1 MQRNL
6 AAFHVISAFAPG
18 RGLALCAG
26 REAALSSRGRAP
38 GASGR
43 PGLPRRTG
51 RALVPR
57 CTLTEEQEAF
67 IFRRSPYH
75 GYRQRRYGSAAP
87 GEEGGHA
94 PSVAKQGE
102 GGDDA
107 GGPHP
112 AAPAQDE
119 ASRNVGPLRE
129 ERGRRR
135 DEPLEADVQDVEATV
150 GRGIEMSAE
159 RDEDVSGEGVGERVG
174 GGDRLS
180 KSLQTQE
187 QEGSHGGGVAEARAK
202 GGGED
207 AGESGVRFGTHEAL
221 VQALHSLRGDP
232 LESEGGRVVVHRGAV
247 TARVMIIG
255 EAPGEQEDVEGR
267 PFVGKAGQLLDKI
280 FQYGGFDMERDV
292 YVTNIAKR
300 RPSGNRTPS
309 LKEVEFY
316 MPYLLEEIRLVDPA
330 IIVLAGSLASQ
341 AMLGAQVRITKIRG
355 KWYTHGEKEIPMMGV
370 FHPAYLL
377 RRPVG
382 KFDMVKDIEEIR
394 AKYIEVVGDG
404 ELGPLG
410 R

>member
-1 MQRNL
+1 M
-6 AAFHVISAFAPG
+6 
-18 RGLALCAG
+18 
-26 REAALSSRGRAP
+26 
-38 GASGR
+38 
-43 PGLPRRTG
+43 RT
-51 RALVPR
+51 LVPR
-57 CTLTEEQEAF
+57 CTLTDEQEAF
-67 IFRRSPYH
+67 IFQRSPYH

-87 GEEGGHA
+87 GAEGGHG
-94 PSVAKQGE
+94 PSVAKQRE

-112 AAPAQDE
+112 AALARDE
-119 ASRNVGPLRE
+119 APQNAGPLRE

-135 DEPLEADVQDVEATV
+135 DEPLEADVQDAEAAV

-159 RDEDVSGEGVGERVG
+159 RHETLGGDEG
-174 GGDRLS
+174 GGGGTLS
-180 KSLQTQE
+180 KSLQTQK
-187 QEGSHGGGVAEARAK
+187 QEDAHGRAVTEARAK

-207 AGESGVRFGTHEAL
+207 AAGSGVRFPTHEAL

-232 LESEGGRVVVHRGAV
+232 LERDGGRVVVHRGAV
-247 TARVMIIG
+247 NARVMVIG

-280 FQYGGFDMERDV
+280 FRYGGFDMERQV

-330 IIVLAGSLASQ
+330 IIVLAGGLASQ
-341 AMLGAQVRITKIRG
+341 AMLGAEVRITKIRG
-355 KWYTHGEKEIPMMGV
+355 KWFTHGEKERLVMGV